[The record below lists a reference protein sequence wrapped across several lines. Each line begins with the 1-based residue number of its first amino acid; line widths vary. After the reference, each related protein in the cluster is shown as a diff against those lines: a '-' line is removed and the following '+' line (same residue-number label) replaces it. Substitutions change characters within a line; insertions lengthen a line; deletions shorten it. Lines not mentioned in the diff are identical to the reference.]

1 MKPKIIYFK
10 DGADELENP
19 SSRELTLLSRRSFI
33 RRSTLFLPL
42 AYVGGLALSTWRAK
56 AGSVIINRTISA
68 ASQNAIQMVN
78 STWARP
84 LVIPSSW
91 TKIRIGCTMHF
102 TSTGANVT
110 ANPIFTM
117 GMNSGTTNQ
126 YGSATC
132 QNFVGAAYDRATW
145 TYNAS
150 STTWYS
156 APMAIGR
163 VRVGTT
169 NTDSAQ
175 LSTGANGIFNSGAGT
190 SSADRAC
197 YFIDLFKGSPNF
209 TFHTPFY
216 LDNSLGGPGG
226 DFTATTFL
234 FNMGL
239 LSPANPGGAYT
250 QGSITD
256 RTLAVDEAGNGTL
269 NAINFYWNRVDLS
282 PEICNVALA
291 VLA

>member
-10 DGADELENP
+10 DGADELDRP
-19 SSRELTLLSRRSFI
+19 TDRDLVLLSRRSFI

-42 AYVGGLALSTWRAK
+42 AFVAGAALAPWRAK
-56 AGSVIINRTISA
+56 ASSVIVNRTISA
-68 ASQNAIQMVN
+68 ASQNAIQMAN

-84 LVIPSSW
+84 VTMPAAW
-91 TKIRIGCTMHF
+91 TKIRLGLTMHF
-102 TSTGANVT
+102 SNTGANISG
-110 ANPIFTM
+110 NPIFVM
-117 GMNSGTTNQ
+117 GFNSGTANQ
-126 YGSATC
+126 YGSVTC
-132 QNFVGAAYDRATW
+132 QNFVGAAFDRATW
-145 TYNAS
+145 TYNAG

-156 APMAIGR
+156 VPMPIGR
-163 VRVGTT
+163 VRVATT
-169 NTDSAQ
+169 NTDSAA
-175 LSTGANGIFNSGAGT
+175 LATGANSIFNSGAAT

-209 TFHTPFY
+209 TFHVPFY
-216 LDNSLGGPGG
+216 LDNSLGGPAG

-234 FNMGL
+234 FNMGIL
-239 LSPANPGGAYT
+239 NPANPGGAYT

-269 NAINFYWNRVDLS
+269 NSINVYWNRADLS
-282 PEICNVALA
+282 PEICNVAVA